1 VERAKKSLEQ
11 YDLKGHIKDAIHQL
25 ELAKDKASPNADL
38 NEIRKWLGR
47 AYWLS
52 YTETQSIEE
61 RTRAASY
68 SAQVTNKNLDLAYLV
83 QGLVALNEGTNLPEA
98 VRLLFRANQ
107 LYRGENCE
115 TLVRLAD
122 ACGQLGDTTNA
133 AVYFENAGKV
143 GKKSWSDYNTLG
155 WYYSQ
160 TGNLEA
166 ALTNFDEALR
176 QTRQGSPLAWRNLG
190 GVLMLCHE
198 TNEAWQAC
206 NKSFKLR
213 KTPEAYSLKGSILL
227 YKQRWQEAADNF
239 LLAQTGRPT
248 DYQLLGNA
256 GLALLKITNRVDRQA
271 EARAYLSNAV
281 DKAGL
286 FMPDSSNCLVKADMG
301 LYRAALRQT
310 NEAERCLREALDQCS
325 NDSQVL
331 WDADAAYVMLR
342 DRSKA
347 DPIIQREVEL
357 SPGDRWVL
365 EDAIDSYRQLGE
377 MDKVADLQKQLS
389 ELQKQLD
396 KMPKSNH
403 K

>member
-1 VERAKKSLEQ
+1 
-11 YDLKGHIKDAIHQL
+11 
-25 ELAKDKASPNADL
+25 
-38 NEIRKWLGR
+38 
-47 AYWLS
+47 
-52 YTETQSIEE
+52 
-61 RTRAASY
+61 
-68 SAQVTNKNLDLAYLV
+68 
-83 QGLVALNEGTNLPEA
+83 
-98 VRLLFRANQ
+98 
-107 LYRGENCE
+107 
-115 TLVRLAD
+115 
-122 ACGQLGDTTNA
+122 
-133 AVYFENAGKV
+133 
-143 GKKSWSDYNTLG
+143 
-155 WYYSQ
+155 
-160 TGNLEA
+160 
-166 ALTNFDEALR
+166 
-176 QTRQGSPLAWRNLG
+176 
-190 GVLMLCHE
+190 MLCHE